1 VSWRSIAMAITSHEA
16 PVPKGFKREW
26 RKILERQA
34 AIYRRLP
41 EDLTAELEE
50 HMVWFIGKVDWK

>member
-1 VSWRSIAMAITSHEA
+1 MAITSHEA

-41 EDLTAELEE
+41 EDLTTELEE